1 MKQVVTIRDVA
12 KHAGVS
18 VGTVSRVLSDNP
30 AVTAK
35 LKQEVHKAIEVLGYR
50 PNVMAR
56 SLRRHRTNMIA
67 LVVPDITNPY
77 FSGLARHIEAI
88 AHQAGHMVVL
98 LDTHGEV
105 AREEQQIAGLSAY
118 LPAGFIIATA
128 RTPSSGQGTGNI
140 RTLAIDRPY
149 GEHPL
154 IATDHYAGGILAA
167 RHLIGLGHRR
177 MAYIAGPSHLSISAD
192 RRRGFLDQCAIA
204 VQNGI
209 DLPEPEVVEADFDFS
224 SGEAL
229 VPHFFMRSQANIPT
243 AIATASDQQAI
254 GLIRGA
260 SDYGVSVPR
269 DVSVIGFD
277 GIPLTNLTTP
287 RLSTIAQPLQQ
298 IAEAAVNAILAN
310 KPLTANIILPPIL
323 EKRESTIAI

>member
-1 MKQVVTIRDVA
+1 MVTIRDVA

-35 LKQEVHKAIEVLGYR
+35 LKSEVHKAIDELGYR

-105 AREEQQIAGLSAY
+105 EREEQQIAALSAY

-128 RTPSSGQGTGNI
+128 QTPASGQETGDI

-154 IATDHYAGGILAA
+154 IATDHYAGGVLAA

-177 MAYIAGPSHLSISAD
+177 IAYIAGPSHLSISAD

-209 DLPEPEVVEADFDFS
+209 DLPEPEVVEAGFDFS

-229 VPHFFMRSQANIPT
+229 VPHFFMRAQANIPT

-298 IAEAAVNAILAN
+298 IAEAAVKAILAT
-310 KPLTANIILPPIL
+310 KPITAPIILSPIL